1 MELVKIDSEVRNAL
15 AEYLSQNG
23 FGPEVRLRTLGIGC
37 MGAVIDLITDSKK
50 VDDYEMPFENF
61 TFLANSAEAQS
72 FGGYRIVK
80 ARSGI
85 RIKTVNRVI
94 GGCET
99 CYNTLRGEGCH

>member
-61 TFLANSAEAQS
+61 TFVTMPPTAAQMMMKAIAPVPGSGNLLYPNSGNTSTLQS
-72 FGGYRIVK
+72 
-80 ARSGI
+80 
-85 RIKTVNRVI
+85 
-94 GGCET
+94 
-99 CYNTLRGEGCH
+99 TL